1 MRRQCESE
9 ESLTF
14 CLTAVTRVGGAETQ
28 IIRGA
33 RDLRPEGR
41 GGPSVPTESLR
52 PAPARSLGGGEGG
65 PSRCFRAGRWVPTS
79 DQIFPTTWVLMPH
92 ESTAGHRQNRGWD
105 LALASGPGRVSGTH
119 RHP

>member
-65 PSRCFRAGRWVPTS
+65 AQSVLPSWQVGT
-79 DQIFPTTWVLMPH
+79 
-92 ESTAGHRQNRGWD
+92 D
-105 LALASGPGRVSGTH
+105 LRPDLSYHLGPYAT
-119 RHP
+119 